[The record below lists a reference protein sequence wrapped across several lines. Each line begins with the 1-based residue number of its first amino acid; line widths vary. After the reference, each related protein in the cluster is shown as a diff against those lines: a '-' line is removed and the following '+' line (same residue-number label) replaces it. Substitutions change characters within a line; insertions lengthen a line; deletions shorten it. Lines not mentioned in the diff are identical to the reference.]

1 MYHYEWYIANQ
12 LVTFNDALRALVGF
26 RNRDASSRALRS
38 FSLRF
43 RLDKRDI
50 SPGAEMIARF
60 LDVLEDTVKN
70 LTWRPA
76 ELQAIDAPPAL
87 DYRTPDYT
95 ANAAKYMDLYGAKRR
110 AEAKYAEVLE
120 RAEQARRNVA
130 VVLEKASPATLAAA
144 AKKSAAAGIADSRR
158 DDPAKTIR

>member
-1 MYHYEWYIANQ
+1 M
-12 LVTFNDALRALVGF
+12 
-26 RNRDASSRALRS
+26 
-38 FSLRF
+38 
-43 RLDKRDI
+43 
-50 SPGAEMIARF
+50 
-60 LDVLEDTVKN
+60 KN
-70 LTWRPA
+70 PTWRPA

-95 ANAAKYMDLYGAKRR
+95 TANAANYMDLYGVKRR
-110 AEAKYAEVLE
+110 AEAKYAEALE

-130 VVLEKASPATLAAA
+130 VVLEKASPVTLAAA

>member
-1 MYHYEWYIANQ
+1 
-12 LVTFNDALRALVGF
+12 
-26 RNRDASSRALRS
+26 
-38 FSLRF
+38 
-43 RLDKRDI
+43 
-50 SPGAEMIARF
+50 MIARF

-70 LTWRPA
+70 PTWRPA

-95 ANAAKYMDLYGAKRR
+95 ANAAKYMGLYGAKRR
-110 AEAKYAEVLE
+110 AEAK
-120 RAEQARRNVA
+120 
-130 VVLEKASPATLAAA
+130 KASPATLAAA

>member
-1 MYHYEWYIANQ
+1 
-12 LVTFNDALRALVGF
+12 
-26 RNRDASSRALRS
+26 
-38 FSLRF
+38 
-43 RLDKRDI
+43 
-50 SPGAEMIARF
+50 MIARF

-110 AEAKYAEVLE
+110 AEAKYAEAME

-130 VVLEKASPATLAAA
+130 VVLEKTSPATLAAA

-158 DDPAKTIR
+158 DDPAKTTR

>member
-1 MYHYEWYIANQ
+1 
-12 LVTFNDALRALVGF
+12 
-26 RNRDASSRALRS
+26 
-38 FSLRF
+38 
-43 RLDKRDI
+43 
-50 SPGAEMIARF
+50 MIARF

-70 LTWRPA
+70 PTWRPA

-87 DYRTPDYT
+87 DYRTPGYT
-95 ANAAKYMDLYGAKRR
+95 ANAAKCMDLYGAKRR
-110 AEAKYAEVLE
+110 TEAEYAEALE
-120 RAEQARRNVA
+120 KAEQARRNVA

>member
-1 MYHYEWYIANQ
+1 
-12 LVTFNDALRALVGF
+12 
-26 RNRDASSRALRS
+26 
-38 FSLRF
+38 
-43 RLDKRDI
+43 
-50 SPGAEMIARF
+50 MIARF

-70 LTWRPA
+70 PTWRPA

-110 AEAKYAEVLE
+110 AETKYAEALE

>member
-1 MYHYEWYIANQ
+1 
-12 LVTFNDALRALVGF
+12 
-26 RNRDASSRALRS
+26 
-38 FSLRF
+38 
-43 RLDKRDI
+43 
-50 SPGAEMIARF
+50 MIARF

-70 LTWRPA
+70 PTWRPA

-95 ANAAKYMDLYGAKRR
+95 ANAANYMDLYGVKRR
-110 AEAKYAEVLE
+110 AEAKYAEALE

-130 VVLEKASPATLAAA
+130 VVLEKASSVTLAAA

>member
-1 MYHYEWYIANQ
+1 
-12 LVTFNDALRALVGF
+12 
-26 RNRDASSRALRS
+26 
-38 FSLRF
+38 
-43 RLDKRDI
+43 
-50 SPGAEMIARF
+50 MIARF

-95 ANAAKYMDLYGAKRR
+95 ANAAKCMDLYGTKRR
-110 AEAKYAEVLE
+110 AEAKYAEALE

-130 VVLEKASPATLAAA
+130 VVLEKTSPATLAAA
-144 AKKSAAAGIADSRR
+144 AIRTTLKKGGLLLGYNPRAPGSRLKARARTSSRPSAS
-158 DDPAKTIR
+158 